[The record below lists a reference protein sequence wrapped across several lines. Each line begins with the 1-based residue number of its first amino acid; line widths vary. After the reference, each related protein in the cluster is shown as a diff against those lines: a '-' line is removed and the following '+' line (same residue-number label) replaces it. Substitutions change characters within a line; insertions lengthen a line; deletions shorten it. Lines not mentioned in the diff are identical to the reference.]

1 MTHTRSHGYKLPPSK
16 ISWSRETTDKQLVL
30 KQLRNA
36 RRCEVLDVRR
46 QREGALSLDW
56 ADQEFFSRERNI

>member
-1 MTHTRSHGYKLPPSK
+1 MDIKSHPQRSHGL
-16 ISWSRETTDKQLVL
+16 ETTDKQLAL